1 MIRDII
7 CTAVIVLAALALML
21 AGWPDETATQRETFL
36 RERWELAEAKAAE
49 CARLCIKDR
58 ELAVRAGEAWRL
70 WMASLGR
77 EGRP

>member
-36 RERWELAEAKAAE
+36 RERWELAEAKAVE
-49 CARLCIKDR
+49 CARLCAKDR
-58 ELAVRAGEAWRL
+58 ELSERSAEAWRL
-70 WMASLGR
+70 WMASLGM